1 MMRANLVEKKQKGV
15 SFADRMFG
23 DTDLVG
29 RLSSLAAPL
38 VNWANRNPALRG

>member
-29 RLSSLAAPL
+29 RLSSLAATL